1 MVKLLFS
8 KRLVSMRLKTLFS
21 GYIFVIALSAL
32 SFFVGC
38 TDAKEQQQWVGTWVT
53 AQQLVE
59 PPNNPPDPGLSNKTL
74 RQVLRVSIGG
84 DSLRVR
90 FSNEYSQSAVTLKH
104 VQIALSLGQSAI
116 DESSAKTLLFDNKP
130 EVTMD
135 PGTAVTSDALAFALT
150 PRADVAITIFFGE
163 TSADVTGHP
172 GSRTTSYLIEGDQ
185 INNAELI
192 DAVKTDHWY
201 VINGI
206 DVKAP
211 SEAGAVAILGNSITD
226 GRGSG
231 TNKQNR
237 WPDIL
242 SESLLANPGTQTVS
256 VLNQGIGGNC
266 VLKQCL
272 GPSALNRFESDV
284 LNQHGVRW
292 LIVLEGVN
300 DLGQTRDSAHAM
312 TVADDLIAAYESMIV
327 QAHQHQIK
335 AYGATIL
342 PFGKSF
348 HYADFREPARQKVNN
363 WVRNSQQFEA
373 VIDFDKLM
381 RDPNDTIVLL
391 PNVHSGDFLHPNEA
405 GYQLMGQSIDL
416 SLFE

>member
-1 MVKLLFS
+1 MIKSTFFNFS
-8 KRLVSMRLKTLFS
+8 TIKRFRTKFSNSMLV
-21 GYIFVIALSAL
+21 VAVSAL
-32 SFFVGC
+32 SLFVGC
-38 TDAKEQQQWVGTWVT
+38 TDTKDQQQWVGTWVT

-59 PPNNPPDPGLSNKTL
+59 PHNNPPEPGLSNNTL

-90 FSNEYSQSAVTLKH
+90 FSNEYSQSAVTLKQ
-104 VQIALSLGQSAI
+104 VQIALSSGQSAI

-130 EVTMD
+130 EVTMQ
-135 PGTAVTSDALAFALT
+135 PGTAATSDALAFALA

-172 GSRTTSYLIEGDQ
+172 GSRTTSYLIEGNHIQ
-185 INNAELI
+185 QAELSN
-192 DAVKTDHWY
+192 AVKTDHWY
-201 VINGI
+201 AISGI

-211 SEAGAVAILGNSITD
+211 AEAGAVAILGNSITD

-242 SESLLANPGTQTVS
+242 SESLLENPSTQMVG

-266 VLKQCL
+266 VLRPCL
-272 GPSALNRFESDV
+272 GPSAINRFESDV

-300 DLGQTRDSAHAM
+300 DLGQTRDSIHAM
-312 TVADDLIAAYESMIV
+312 RVADDLIAAYESMIE

-335 AYGATIL
+335 VYGATIL

-348 HYADFREPARQKVNN
+348 YYTDFREPARQKVNN
-363 WVRNSQQFEA
+363 WMRNSQKFDA
-373 VIDFDKLM
+373 VIDFDMLM
-381 RDPNDTIVLL
+381 RDPNDTITLL
-391 PNVHSGDFLHPNEA
+391 PHVHTGDFLHPNEE
-405 GYQLMGQSIDL
+405 GYQFMGQSIDL
-416 SLFE
+416 KLFE

>member
-1 MVKLLFS
+1 MLKSLFINGLVLRHFKAMLSSCLL
-8 KRLVSMRLKTLFS
+8 V
-21 GYIFVIALSAL
+21 VALSAL
-32 SFFVGC
+32 SLLAGC
-38 TDAKEQQQWVGTWVT
+38 TDTTDQQQWVGTWVT

-59 PPNNPPDPGLSNKTL
+59 PHNNPPEPGLSNNTL

-90 FSNEYSQSAVTLKH
+90 FSNEYSQSAVTLKQ
-104 VQIALSLGQSAI
+104 VQIALSLGQSTI

-130 EVTMD
+130 EVIMQ
-135 PGTAVTSDALAFALT
+135 PGTAVTSDALAFALL
-150 PRADVAITIFFGE
+150 PRADVSITIFFGE

-185 INNAELI
+185 INKAELT

-201 VINGI
+201 VISGI

-211 SEAGAVAILGNSITD
+211 AEAGAVAILGNSITD

-242 SESLLANPGTQTVS
+242 SESLLANPATQMVG

-300 DLGQTRDSAHAM
+300 DLGQTRDSTHAM
-312 TVADDLIAAYESMIV
+312 KVADDLIAAYESMIV

-335 AYGATIL
+335 VYGATIL

-348 HYADFREPARQKVNN
+348 YYTDFREPARQKVNN
-363 WVRNSQQFEA
+363 WVRNSQQFDA

-391 PNVHSGDFLHPNEA
+391 PNVHTGDFLHPNEA